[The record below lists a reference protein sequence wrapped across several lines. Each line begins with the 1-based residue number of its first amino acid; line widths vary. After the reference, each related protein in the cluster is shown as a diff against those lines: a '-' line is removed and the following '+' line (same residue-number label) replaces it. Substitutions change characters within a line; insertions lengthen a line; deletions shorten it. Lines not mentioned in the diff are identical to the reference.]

1 MSDAGLPH
9 EIFSLMPYRLP
20 WLALLILS
28 LIAVALLVAIIIYF
42 RKRRPKH
49 TILPASPRDL
59 VRETRAKILRLKP
72 PEHFPVGKVQ
82 QNYFFA
88 LGIAFRELI
97 EYRFKVKAIGA
108 TLREIKPR
116 LQVLPLSL
124 PTIEIIVEFMARAD
138 QIKFADRPSDLEQAR
153 KDHKQVVIWTQKLTA
168 DPEDKT

>member
-1 MSDAGLPH
+1 MPDAGLPH
-9 EIFSLMPYRLP
+9 EVFSLMPYRFP
-20 WLALLILS
+20 WLLLLALSTIL
-28 LIAVALLVAIIIYF
+28 VVLLVAIVFYL
-42 RKRRPKH
+42 RKRKPQS
-49 TILPASPRDL
+49 IALPASPRDL

-72 PEHFPVGKVQ
+72 PEHFPVGTVQ

-108 TLREIKPR
+108 TLKEIKPR

-124 PTIEIIVEFMARAD
+124 PTIENIIEFMTRAD
-138 QIKFADRPSDLEQAR
+138 QIKFADRPSDPEQAR
-153 KDHKQVVIWTQKLTA
+153 KDHKQVVVWAQKLTA